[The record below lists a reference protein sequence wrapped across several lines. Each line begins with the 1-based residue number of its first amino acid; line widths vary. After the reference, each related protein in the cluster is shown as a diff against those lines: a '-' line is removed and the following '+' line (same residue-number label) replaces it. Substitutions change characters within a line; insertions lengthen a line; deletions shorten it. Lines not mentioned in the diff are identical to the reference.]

1 LFAVT
6 VLAGLGWSAS
16 EAGLKLIWS

>member
-6 VLAGLGWSAS
+6 VLHGLSWSAS
-16 EAGLKLIWS
+16 EAGLKLIRS